1 MATSPLHTDPVLIEQ
16 IAGGDSAAFRVLFNA
31 HWDRIF
37 SVALAF
43 TKSTERSE
51 ELVQDVFLK
60 IWLNRTELPGIR
72 NFEGYLFTVARN
84 HIFNALRTRLK
95 EVSFGE
101 ELEHYFK
108 ESSLADDL
116 LLLKD
121 AEALVHKGVEALPGQ
136 QRAVFEMSRFQGLN
150 TAEIAEKL
158 NISPLTVK
166 VHLRKALAALRT
178 FLQQHAAG
186 MVLLLAL
193 YRLLEK

>member
-1 MATSPLHTDPVLIEQ
+1 MHTDPVLIEQ

>member
-1 MATSPLHTDPVLIEQ
+1 MHTDPVLIEQ

-95 EVSFGE
+95 EESFGE
-101 ELEHYFK
+101 ELENYFK
-108 ESSLADDL
+108 ETALADDL

-121 AEALVHKGVEALPGQ
+121 AEALVHKGVEGLPAQ
-136 QRAVFEMSRFQGLN
+136 QRAVFEMSRFQGLT
-150 TAEIAEKL
+150 TAEIGEKL

-166 VHLRKALAALRT
+166 VHLRKALASLRT

-186 MVLLLAL
+186 MLLLLAL

>member
-1 MATSPLHTDPVLIEQ
+1 MHTDPVLIEQ

-186 MVLLLAL
+186 IVLLLAL